1 MKYRKPKCLFFNNK
15 VLDDRHK
22 ISFNKKLNSL
32 LVRLFNMKFND
43 QINEVTQY
51 ITNYS

>member
-1 MKYRKPKCLFFNNK
+1 MIDIKYLLIKNWTVP
-15 VLDDRHK
+15 
-22 ISFNKKLNSL
+22 S